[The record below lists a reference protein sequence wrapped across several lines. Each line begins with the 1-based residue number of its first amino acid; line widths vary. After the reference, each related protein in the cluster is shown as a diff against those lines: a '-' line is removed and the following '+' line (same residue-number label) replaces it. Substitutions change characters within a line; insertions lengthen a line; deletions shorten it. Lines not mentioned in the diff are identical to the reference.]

1 MNNRL
6 KCFTLLVLVALISSG
21 CFLKSAHPLITTQN
35 VKMMEGIEGVY
46 ESKDTRWTFASDKT
60 PEVIAQI
67 IKSYPSDDVSFDPGE
82 IDSLNFPGYLILREK
97 PNVPHFDPEIYIG
110 MTGEID
116 GDFYLNLKLFEV
128 DLGVNSTFANSH
140 RLNVNTFSKVQ
151 LENDRLVIEPFASS
165 WIRDL
170 ISNNQVRIKHERI
183 YSEFD
188 DSSEILI
195 TASSDELHKF
205 VSKYGNEENAYED
218 PIILEKMSLIDE

>member
-1 MNNRL
+1 
-6 KCFTLLVLVALISSG
+6 
-21 CFLKSAHPLITTQN
+21 
-35 VKMMEGIEGVY
+35 MMEGIEGVY

-82 IDSLNFPGYLILREK
+82 TDSLGFPGYLILREK
-97 PNVPHFDPEIYIG
+97 PDEPNFNPEIYIG

-116 GDFYLNLKLFEV
+116 GTYYLNLKLFEV
-128 DLGVNSTFANSH
+128 DLEVNSTFANSH

-151 LENDRLVIEPFASS
+151 LQNDRLVIEPFASS

-170 ISNNQVRIKHERI
+170 ISNNQVRIKHERM

-218 PIILEKMSLIDE
+218 PIILEKMSPINE